1 MDSNPTAHEAHDD
14 PDLTRP
20 GHRTGRGAWSIL
32 PYLNQTLKARPK
44 PDMQPPD
51 GIEPPRPSS
60 PPDAPP

>member
-1 MDSNPTAHEAHDD
+1 MDSNPTTDPHED

-44 PDMQPPD
+44 AEMPPAPGVEAPHSSDPRDKQP
-51 GIEPPRPSS
+51 
-60 PPDAPP
+60 